1 MQRAKLLIIDH
12 DVNNLRL
19 LENHFKEANYHVVP
33 VQTERDASHTLEQNA
48 YDLILTELSA
58 PGIDGYRILE
68 TIQRQQG
75 DTAPPV
81 VFLTPKSDVWH
92 RVKSFKLGVK
102 DYIVK
107 PRHVREIVG
116 RVDMVRNRLTKR
128 HYDECVA
135 RKKFIGR
142 LEDLSLT
149 ELIETFGVEQKSG
162 ILGLYNENGVS
173 GKIYF
178 REGVVI
184 DAVHKQMRPEN
195 AIYKMMSWQRGRF
208 SMWFCDVDGEDRIG
222 VSNMGL
228 LLQGAKRM
236 DQREELLQ
244 LLPSLDAVLV
254 TTQNFKRIVESQEL
268 EPDLD
273 RFIRL
278 FDGER
283 TLGRVIDES
292 LYDELTTLKRLH
304 KLYELGFIYVI
315 SDLQPTPSSRS
326 SEATSSEHTGQTGR
340 SFDKPVLDRSDTG
353 ETGPKQPAPPKPVND
368 KATAPPDRRQE
379 SGEDSPSAPSESE
392 EADPFSI
399 FRKAAETSESFGFDQ
414 WDATQFPDLQSDES
428 MVGGQE
434 HPADELFKVRGEEST
449 PSKETEELVPQTTPQ
464 PSSDASRDDLKQ
476 KFRRARGHVLVFGHD
491 SDAWRHWID
500 ATVQGSTRE
509 EQARQEDLSHLYYG
523 TAEFRGG
530 HLLNIVGI
538 PLGKEFTPYI
548 DVFSR
553 STLGYMI
560 FIDLEHVDWNYQ
572 TYLSHVLADKLDTP
586 ATLVLYG
593 DEYQLD
599 KLTDEELAMQ
609 LGYETPPRI
618 SRVPA
623 IDSKT
628 ARQHLFSLFEVYY
641 KKRKQQNPAET
652 RV

>member
-33 VQTERDASHTLEQNA
+33 VQTERDASHALEQNA
-48 YDLILTELSA
+48 CDLILTELSA

-116 RVDMVRNRLTKR
+116 RVGMIRNRLNKR

-135 RKKFIGR
+135 RKKFVGR

-195 AIYKMMSWQRGRF
+195 AIYKMMTWQRGRF
-208 SMWFCDVDGEDRIG
+208 SMWFCDVEDEDRIG

-236 DQREELLQ
+236 DQREEILQ

-254 TTQNFKRIVESQEL
+254 TTQNFKKIVENQEL

-315 SDLQPTPSSRS
+315 SDLQPTPSSRTLES
-326 SEATSSEHTGQTGR
+326 KPSEQTGQSAR
-340 SFDKPVLDRSDTG
+340 SVDEPVVDRADAKETVSSRPSSPQLEKDQASGPSDH
-353 ETGPKQPAPPKPVND
+353 
-368 KATAPPDRRQE
+368 R
-379 SGEDSPSAPSESE
+379 EDSQTTPSESE

-428 MVGGQE
+428 VLSGQE
-434 HPADELFKVRGEEST
+434 HPADELFKVRGDEPT
-449 PSKETEELVPQTTPQ
+449 PSKETEELEPQTSPQ
-464 PSSDASRDDLKQ
+464 PASDVSRDDIKQ

-530 HLLNIVGI
+530 HFLNIVGI
-538 PLGKEFTPYI
+538 PLDKEFTPYI

-553 STLGYMI
+553 ATLGYMI
-560 FIDLEHVDWNYQ
+560 FIDLEQVDWDYQ
-572 TYLSHVLADKLDTP
+572 TYLSHVLADKVDTP

-593 DEYQLD
+593 DDYQLD
-599 KLTDEELAMQ
+599 KLTDEELAMR
-609 LGYETPPRI
+609 LGYEKPPRI
-618 SRVPA
+618 SRVSN

-628 ARQHLFSLFEVYY
+628 ARQHLFSLFQVYY
-641 KKRKQQNPAET
+641 KKQRQQNRAET
-652 RV
+652 HV